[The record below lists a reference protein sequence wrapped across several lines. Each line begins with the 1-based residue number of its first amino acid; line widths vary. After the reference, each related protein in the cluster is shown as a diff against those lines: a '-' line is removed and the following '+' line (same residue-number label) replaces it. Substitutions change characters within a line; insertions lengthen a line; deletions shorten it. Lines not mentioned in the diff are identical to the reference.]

1 MGDRR
6 DRFTWQDGDVEV
18 HQPPHSG
25 PQERRPRRV
34 PGAES
39 DSGLPSYPREQTFTD
54 RTITSVYGLPRD

>member
-6 DRFTWQDGDVEV
+6 DRFTWQEADVEV
-18 HQPPHSG
+18 HQPPPSG

-39 DSGLPSYPREQTFTD
+39 DSGLPSPALPPENGGCRVIEPVPR
-54 RTITSVYGLPRD
+54 SK